1 MTEQMYEQSVE
12 WFIFIFHSNIYRN
25 DSEKNGKISIENENV
40 VKIEWKCLSEN
51 DSILSLEWKRG
62 WGALCMQQ
70 FVLFSSD

>member
-51 DSILSLEWKRG
+51 DSIHSLEWKRG